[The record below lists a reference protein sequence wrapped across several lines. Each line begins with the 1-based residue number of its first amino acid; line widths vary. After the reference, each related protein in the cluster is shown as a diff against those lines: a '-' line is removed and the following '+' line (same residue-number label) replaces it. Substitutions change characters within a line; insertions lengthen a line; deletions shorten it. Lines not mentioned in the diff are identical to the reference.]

1 MFTINRSTNIT
12 TKLTLDISKIDLK
25 EFIKDLQS
33 EGINL
38 PNNINKEKIIDFFK
52 QNEANLFHIFY
63 VLNQYGYGSTE
74 DLQSDDSKYW
84 IDQSSNS

>member
-52 QNEANLFHIFY
+52 
-63 VLNQYGYGSTE
+63 
-74 DLQSDDSKYW
+74 
-84 IDQSSNS
+84 